1 MRISNLHIFNLA
13 NQSMAEANSEIAK
26 TQEQLS
32 TGRRVLTAADDPV
45 AATRI
50 QNLTES
56 LAQID
61 QYEKNIA
68 FAENNL
74 AVEEAALNSV
84 DNLVQ
89 RIRELAVQA
98 GNTASLSAS
107 EYDAIAT
114 EVDARLDE
122 LVSLANT
129 RNSNGDYIFSGYKSK
144 SPAFV
149 GDSVN
154 GFRYAGDE
162 GSISIKVDNNT
173 FVEASDSGKNIFVD
187 IPHTENTV
195 ITSANPNNR
204 SDPAIS
210 ISIGEVVDQAAYDAF
225 YPEDIVITF
234 NEDSNLSP
242 AAKNFTVTERSTG
255 KIIAA
260 NQPYAA
266 GEELIY
272 HGVSVRI
279 SGNPASADAGAAL
292 NGDQLFIESTSTQD
306 ALTTLMRFRDAL
318 QAYDGS
324 TKSQERVSNAVA
336 TTLDNLSQVQD
347 SVSKVVTKIGA
358 RINILEST
366 QEQHL
371 DTELV
376 SNTILSDL
384 RDLDYAEAASRLS
397 AQTLILQAAQASFL
411 RISELNLFS
420 RL

>member
-13 NQSMAEANSEIAK
+13 NQSMAEANSEIVK

-32 TGRRVLTAADDPV
+32 TGRRVPTAADDPV

-84 DNLVQ
+84 NNLVQ
-89 RIRELAVQA
+89 RIRELTVQA
-98 GNTASLSAS
+98 GNTAILSAN
-107 EYDAIAT
+107 EYDAIRT

-149 GDSVN
+149 GNSVN
-154 GFRYAGDE
+154 GFRYTGDE
-162 GSISIKVDNNT
+162 GSISIKVDDNT
-173 FVEASDSGKNIFVD
+173 FVEATDSGKNIFVD

-195 ITSANPNNR
+195 ITSVNPNNR

-210 ISIGEVVDQAAYDAF
+210 ISIGEVVDQAAYDNF

-234 NEDSNLSP
+234 NEDTNLSP

-272 HGVSVRI
+272 HGVSIRI
-279 SGNPASADAGAAL
+279 NGNPASADMGAGL
-292 NGDQLFIESTSTQD
+292 KGDQLFIDSTSTQD
-306 ALTTLMRFRDAL
+306 ALTTLIRFRDAL

-324 TKSQERVSNAVA
+324 TESKERVDNAVA

-347 SVSKVVTKIGA
+347 SVSKVITKIGA
-358 RINILEST
+358 RINMLEST

-397 AQTLILQAAQASFL
+397 TETLILQAAQASFL